1 MTIELIVG
9 VIGIAFI
16 VLVIFFIITLQGLRK
31 TAERTEQ
38 TMKEAHHL
46 LRELSEPTVE
56 LIENTNKLV
65 EDVKKKCEALDV
77 LFHPLNAFRNNRSEK
92 PNGLEKI
99 CCVLGFVEEGIQLYK
114 KIKKEMK

>member
-1 MTIELIVG
+1 MELIVG

-46 LRELSEPTVE
+46 LRVLTEPTIE
-56 LIENTNKLV
+56 LIENTNKLI
-65 EDVKKKCEALDV
+65 EDVKKKSEGLDV
-77 LFHPLNAFRNNRSEK
+77 IFRPLYAFRKDRSEK
-92 PNGLEKI
+92 PNSLEKI
-99 CCVLGFVEEGIQLYK
+99 CGVLGFVEEGIQLYK